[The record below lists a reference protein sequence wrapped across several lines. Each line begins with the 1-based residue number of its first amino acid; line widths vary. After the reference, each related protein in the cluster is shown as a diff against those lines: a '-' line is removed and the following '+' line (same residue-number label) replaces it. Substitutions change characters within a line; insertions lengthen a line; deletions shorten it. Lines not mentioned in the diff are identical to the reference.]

1 MGERLSTAVSLIF
14 GNAQLT
20 LPEKGS
26 PKETS
31 MRIYQALL
39 APHPFGQRDLAA
51 LQVEA
56 SWSTTPAGPGKMGLN
71 MTL

>member
-1 MGERLSTAVSLIF
+1 
-14 GNAQLT
+14 
-20 LPEKGS
+20 
-26 PKETS
+26 

-39 APHPFGQRDLAA
+39 GPRPFGQRDLGA

-56 SWSTTPAGPGKMGLN
+56 SWSTTRAGRVKMESN